1 VPRFEY
7 DGFDTSGAKVT
18 GTLEAPGRRA
28 ALETLRSQQIFAT
41 EVQELSSKSR
51 RASFR
56 WQRRR
61 IPLLELA
68 AATRQLATLLS
79 AGLPLDEVLSSVA
92 EQIDRPALCS
102 ALNRAREEVVQGL
115 SLHQSLEAQ
124 EQIFSPLYINMVKVG
139 ESSGTLDQVLTQLA
153 DLQENQARTRSRIRA
168 ALTYPL
174 LMGLVGS
181 AVLLLLFVF
190 VVPQITQM
198 LDNLGM
204 ELPLMTRL
212 LIGTGNFLSSSWWWL
227 LLLAILAA
235 VALRRYARSEKG
247 SLALHRRALQLPL
260 IGRLN
265 LFTATARLSRT
276 MATLLQSGVPLLT
289 ALDISRGLISNKILR
304 QALADTAVSIRE
316 GEGLAAPLQRSG
328 VFPRLLVQMTAA
340 GEKSGQLENMLLRA
354 AQSYEQQVELSIAAL
369 LPLLE
374 PLMILVMGSVVG
386 VVVMAILLPIFQA
399 SQGMG

>member
-1 VPRFEY
+1 MPRFEY
-7 DGFDTSGAKVT
+7 GGFDASGTKVT
-18 GTLEAPGRRA
+18 GILEASGRRA
-28 ALETLRSQQIFAT
+28 ALESLRNQQIFAT
-41 EVQELSSKSR
+41 EVQELSAKSR
-51 RASFR
+51 RTSFR

-61 IPLLELA
+61 IPQLELA

-92 EQIDRPALCS
+92 EQIERPALS
-102 ALNRAREEVVQGL
+102 LALNQAREEVVQGQ
-115 SLHQSLEAQ
+115 SLHLALEAQ
-124 EQIFSPLYINMVKVG
+124 GQTFSPLYVNMVKVG

-168 ALTYPL
+168 ALTYPA
-174 LMGLVGS
+174 LMGLIGS
-181 AVLLLLFVF
+181 AVLVLLFVF
-190 VVPQITQM
+190 VVPQITRM

-212 LIGTGNFLSSSWWWL
+212 LIGTGDLLSSSWWL
-227 LLLAILAA
+227 FLLLAVLA
-235 VALRRYARSEKG
+235 VIFLRRYARSEKG
-247 SLALHRRALQLPL
+247 SLVLHRWALQLPL

-289 ALDISRGLISNKILR
+289 ALDIARGLISNKILR

-328 VFPRLLVQMTAA
+328 VFPRLLVQMAAA

>member
-1 VPRFEY
+1 MPRFEY

-28 ALETLRSQQIFAT
+28 ALETLRSRQIFAT

-92 EQIDRPALCS
+92 EQIDRPALSS

-115 SLHQSLEAQ
+115 SLHQALEAQ

-168 ALTYPL
+168 ALTYPV

-235 VALRRYARSEKG
+235 VTLRRYARSEKG

-304 QALADTAVSIRE
+304 QALTDTAVSIRE

>member
-1 VPRFEY
+1 MPRFEY
-7 DGFDTSGAKVT
+7 GGFDASGVKVT
-18 GTLEAPGRRA
+18 GTLEATGRRA
-28 ALETLRSQQIFAT
+28 ALEALRNQQIFAT
-41 EVQELSSKSR
+41 EVQELATKSR
-51 RASFR
+51 RTAFR
-56 WQRRR
+56 WQRKR

-68 AATRQLATLLS
+68 AATRQLATLLG

-92 EQIDRPALCS
+92 EQIDRPALS
-102 ALNRAREEVVQGL
+102 LALNRAREEVVQGS
-115 SLHQSLEAQ
+115 SLYLALEAQ
-124 EQIFSPLYINMVKVG
+124 DQIFSPLYVNMVKVG

-168 ALTYPL
+168 ALTYPA

-190 VVPQITQM
+190 VVPQITRM

-212 LIGTGNFLSSSWWWL
+212 LIGTGNLLASSWWLL
-227 LLLAILAA
+227 LLLAILA
-235 VALRRYARSEKG
+235 VIALRRYARSEKG
-247 SLALHRRALQLPL
+247 SLALHRRALKLPL
-260 IGRLN
+260 VGRLN

-289 ALDISRGLISNKILR
+289 ALDIARGLISNKILR
-304 QALADTAVSIRE
+304 QALTDTAVSIRE

-328 VFPRLLVQMTAA
+328 VFPRLLVQMAAA

>member
-1 VPRFEY
+1 MPRFEY
-7 DGFDTSGAKVT
+7 GGFDAKGAKVS
-18 GTLEAPGRRA
+18 GTLEASGRRA
-28 ALETLRSQQIFAT
+28 ALESLRNQQIFAT
-41 EVQELSSKSR
+41 EVQELSAKNR
-51 RASFR
+51 RTSFL

-68 AATRQLATLLS
+68 AATRQLATLLG

-92 EQIDRPALCS
+92 EQIERPTLAL
-102 ALNRAREEVVQGL
+102 ALNQAREEVVQGQ
-115 SLHQSLEAQ
+115 SLHLALEAQ
-124 EQIFSPLYINMVKVG
+124 SQIFSPLYVNMVKVG
-139 ESSGTLDQVLTQLA
+139 ESSGTLDQVLAQLA

-168 ALTYPL
+168 ALTYPA

-190 VVPQITQM
+190 VVPQITRM

-212 LIGTGNFLSSSWWWL
+212 LIGTGNLLASSWWL
-227 LLLAILAA
+227 LLLLAVLA
-235 VALRRYARSEKG
+235 VIFLRRYARSEKG
-247 SLALHRRALQLPL
+247 SLALHRRALKLPL

-289 ALDISRGLISNKILR
+289 ALDIARGLISNKILR

-328 VFPRLLVQMTAA
+328 VFPRLLVQMAAA

>member
-1 VPRFEY
+1 
-7 DGFDTSGAKVT
+7 
-18 GTLEAPGRRA
+18 
-28 ALETLRSQQIFAT
+28 
-41 EVQELSSKSR
+41 
-51 RASFR
+51 
-56 WQRRR
+56 
-61 IPLLELA
+61 
-68 AATRQLATLLS
+68 
-79 AGLPLDEVLSSVA
+79 
-92 EQIDRPALCS
+92 
-102 ALNRAREEVVQGL
+102 
-115 SLHQSLEAQ
+115 
-124 EQIFSPLYINMVKVG
+124 
-139 ESSGTLDQVLTQLA
+139 
-153 DLQENQARTRSRIRA
+153 
-168 ALTYPL
+168 
-174 LMGLVGS
+174 
-181 AVLLLLFVF
+181 
-190 VVPQITQM
+190 M

-212 LIGTGNFLSSSWWWL
+212 LIGTGKLFASSWWL
-227 LLLAILAA
+227 LLLLAVLAA

-247 SLALHRRALQLPL
+247 SLALHRRALHLPL

-289 ALDISRGLISNKILR
+289 ALDISRGLINNKILR

-328 VFPRLLVQMTAA
+328 VFPRLLVQMAAA

-386 VVVMAILLPIFQA
+386 VVVMAVLLPIFQA

>member
-1 VPRFEY
+1 MPRFEY
-7 DGFDTSGAKVT
+7 GGFDASGARVS
-18 GTLEAPGRRA
+18 GTLEATGRRA
-28 ALETLRSQQIFAT
+28 ALETLRSRQIYAT
-41 EVQELSSKSR
+41 EVQELGEASR
-51 RASFR
+51 RQSFR

-61 IPLLELA
+61 VPLLELA
-68 AATRQLATLLS
+68 AATRQLATLLG
-79 AGLPLDEVLSSVA
+79 AGLPLDEVLAAVA
-92 EQIDRPALCS
+92 EQSDRPALAL
-102 ALNRAREEVVQGL
+102 ALNRAREEVVQGQA
-115 SLHQSLEAQ
+115 LHLALEAQ
-124 EQIFSPLYINMVKVG
+124 GRIFSPLYVNMVKVG
-139 ESSGTLDQVLTQLA
+139 ESSGTLDQVLAQLA

-168 ALTYPL
+168 ALTYPV

-190 VVPQITQM
+190 VVPQITRM

-204 ELPLMTRL
+204 ELPLLTRL
-212 LIGTGNFLSSSWWWL
+212 LIGTGNLFASSWWLL

-260 IGRLN
+260 VGRLN
-265 LFTATARLSRT
+265 LFTATARVSRT
-276 MATLLQSGVPLLT
+276 LATLLQSGVPLLT
-289 ALDISRGLISNKILR
+289 ALDISRGLMSNKILR

-328 VFPRLLVQMTAA
+328 VFPRLLVQMAAA

>member
-1 VPRFEY
+1 MPRFEY
-7 DGFDTSGAKVT
+7 GGFDSSGAKIT

-28 ALETLRSQQIFAT
+28 ALETLRSQEIFAT
-41 EVQELSSKSR
+41 EVQELSSKSP

-68 AATRQLATLLS
+68 AATRQLATLLG
-79 AGLPLDEVLSSVA
+79 AGLPLDEVLASVA
-92 EQIDRPALCS
+92 EQIDRPALAL
-102 ALNRAREEVVQGL
+102 ALNRAREEVVQGS
-115 SLHQSLEAQ
+115 SLYQALEAQ
-124 EQIFSPLYINMVKVG
+124 GQIFSPLYVNMVKVG

-168 ALTYPL
+168 ALTYPA

-190 VVPQITQM
+190 VVPQITRM

-212 LIGTGNFLSSSWWWL
+212 LIGTGNLLSSSWWLL
-227 LLLAILAA
+227 LLLAILA
-235 VALRRYARSEKG
+235 VIFLRRYARSEKG

-276 MATLLQSGVPLLT
+276 LATLLQSGVPLLT
-289 ALDISRGLISNKILR
+289 ALDIARGLISNKILR
-304 QALADTAVSIRE
+304 RALADTAVSIRE

-328 VFPRLLVQMTAA
+328 VFPRLLVQMAAA
-340 GEKSGQLENMLLRA
+340 GEKSGQLEKMLLRA

>member
-1 VPRFEY
+1 MPRFEY
-7 DGFDTSGAKVT
+7 DGFDASGAKVT
-18 GTLEAPGRRA
+18 GTLEATGRRA
-28 ALETLRSQQIFAT
+28 ALETLRNQQIFAT

-51 RASFR
+51 RTPFR
-56 WQRRR
+56 WQRRG

-92 EQIDRPALCS
+92 EQIERPTLS
-102 ALNRAREEVVQGL
+102 RALNRAREEVVQGQ
-115 SLHQSLEAQ
+115 SLHLALEAQ
-124 EQIFSPLYINMVKVG
+124 EQIFSPLYVNMVKVG

-168 ALTYPL
+168 ALTYPA

-181 AVLLLLFVF
+181 AVLLALFVF
-190 VVPQITQM
+190 VIPQITRM

-212 LIGTGNFLSSSWWWL
+212 LIGTGNLLSSSWWIL
-227 LLLAILAA
+227 LLLAILA
-235 VALRRYARSEKG
+235 VLFLLRYARSEKG

-328 VFPRLLVQMTAA
+328 VFPRLLVQMAAA

-374 PLMILVMGSVVG
+374 PLMILVMGGVVG
-386 VVVMAILLPIFQA
+386 VVVLAILLPIFQA

>member
-7 DGFDTSGAKVT
+7 GGFDASGAKVT
-18 GTLEAPGRRA
+18 GTIEAPGRRA
-28 ALETLRSQQIFAT
+28 ALETLRNQQIFAT
-41 EVQELSSKSR
+41 EVQEIATAGR
-51 RASFR
+51 RKPFR

-68 AATRQLATLLS
+68 AATRQMATLLG
-79 AGLPLDEVLSSVA
+79 AGLPLDEVLGAVA
-92 EQIDRPALCS
+92 EQSDRPAMAL
-102 ALNRAREEVVQGL
+102 ALNRAREEVVQGQA
-115 SLHQSLEAQ
+115 LHLALEAQ
-124 EQIFSPLYINMVKVG
+124 GRIFSPLYVNMVKVG
-139 ESSGTLDQVLTQLA
+139 ESSGTLDQVLAQLA

-168 ALTYPL
+168 ALTYPA

-181 AVLLLLFVF
+181 AVLVLLFVF
-190 VVPQITQM
+190 VVPQITRM

-204 ELPLMTRL
+204 ELPLLTRL
-212 LIGTGNFLSSSWWWL
+212 LIATADLFAGSWWL
-227 LLLAILAA
+227 LLLLIALAA

-247 SLALHRRALQLPL
+247 SLFLHRRALQLPL

-265 LFTATARLSRT
+265 LFTATARVSRT
-276 MATLLQSGVPLLT
+276 LATLLQSGVPLLT
-289 ALDISRGLISNKILR
+289 SLEIARGLMSNKILR
-304 QALADTAVSIRE
+304 QVLADTAVAVRE

-328 VFPRLLVQMTAA
+328 VFPRLMVQMAAA

-354 AQSYEQQVELSIAAL
+354 AQSYEQQVELSIAGL

-386 VVVMAILLPIFQA
+386 VVVLAILLPIFQA

>member
-1 VPRFEY
+1 MPRFEY
-7 DGFDTSGAKVT
+7 SGFDASGTKVT

-28 ALETLRSQQIFAT
+28 ALEALRSQQIFAT
-41 EVQELSSKSR
+41 EVQELSVRSR
-51 RASFR
+51 RTSFR

-79 AGLPLDEVLSSVA
+79 AGLPLDEVLSAVA
-92 EQIDRPALCS
+92 EQIERPALAL

-115 SLHQSLEAQ
+115 PLHLALEAQ
-124 EQIFSPLYINMVKVG
+124 EQIFSPLYVNMVKVG

-168 ALTYPL
+168 ALTYPA

-190 VVPQITQM
+190 VVPQITRM

-204 ELPLMTRL
+204 ELPLITRL
-212 LIGTGNFLSSSWWWL
+212 LIGTGDLLASSWWL
-227 LLLAILAA
+227 LLLLAALAA
-235 VALRRYARSEKG
+235 VTLRRYARSEKG

-265 LFTATARLSRT
+265 LYTATARLSRT
-276 MATLLQSGVPLLT
+276 LATLLQSGVPLLT
-289 ALDISRGLISNKILR
+289 ALDIARGLISNKILR

-374 PLMILVMGSVVG
+374 PLMILAMGSVVG
-386 VVVMAILLPIFQA
+386 VVVLAILLPIFQA

>member
-1 VPRFEY
+1 MPRFEY
-7 DGFDTSGAKVT
+7 GGFDASGAKVT

-28 ALETLRSQQIFAT
+28 ALETLRSQEIFAT
-41 EVQELSSKSR
+41 EVQELSSKSP

-68 AATRQLATLLS
+68 AATRQLATLLG
-79 AGLPLDEVLSSVA
+79 AGLPLDEVLTSVA
-92 EQIDRPALCS
+92 EQIDRPALS
-102 ALNRAREEVVQGL
+102 LALNRAREEVVQGS
-115 SLHQSLEAQ
+115 SLYQALEAQ
-124 EQIFSPLYINMVKVG
+124 GQVFSPLYVNMVKVG
-139 ESSGTLDQVLTQLA
+139 ESSGTLDQVLAQLA

-168 ALTYPL
+168 AMTYPA
-174 LMGLVGS
+174 LMGLIGS
-181 AVLLLLFVF
+181 GVLFLLFVF
-190 VVPQITQM
+190 VVPQITRM

-212 LIGTGNFLSSSWWWL
+212 LIGMGDLLSSSWWLL
-227 LLLAILAA
+227 LLLAILA
-235 VALRRYARSEKG
+235 VIFLRRYARSEKG

-260 IGRLN
+260 MGRLN

-276 MATLLQSGVPLLT
+276 LATLLQSGVPLLT
-289 ALDISRGLISNKILR
+289 ALDIARGLISNKILR
-304 QALADTAVSIRE
+304 RALADTAVSIRE

-328 VFPRLLVQMTAA
+328 VFPRLLVQMAAA
-340 GEKSGQLENMLLRA
+340 GEKSGQLEKMLLRA

-374 PLMILVMGSVVG
+374 PLMILIMGSVVG

>member
-1 VPRFEY
+1 MPRFEY
-7 DGFDTSGAKVT
+7 GGFDASGAKVT
-18 GTLEAPGRRA
+18 GTIEAPGRRA
-28 ALETLRSQQIFAT
+28 ALETLRNQQIFAT
-41 EVQELSSKSR
+41 EVQEIASAGR
-51 RASFR
+51 RKSFR

-68 AATRQLATLLS
+68 AATRQMATLLG
-79 AGLPLDEVLSSVA
+79 AGLPLDEVLGAVA
-92 EQIDRPALCS
+92 EQSDRPAMAL
-102 ALNRAREEVVQGL
+102 ALNRAREEVVQGQA
-115 SLHQSLEAQ
+115 LHLALEAQ
-124 EQIFSPLYINMVKVG
+124 ERIFSPLYVNMVKVG
-139 ESSGTLDQVLTQLA
+139 ESSGTLDQVLAQLA

-168 ALTYPL
+168 ALTYPA

-181 AVLLLLFVF
+181 AVLVLLFVF
-190 VVPQITQM
+190 VVPQITRM

-204 ELPLMTRL
+204 ELPLLTRL
-212 LIGTGNFLSSSWWWL
+212 LIATADLFAGSWWL
-227 LLLAILAA
+227 LLLLIVLAA

-247 SLALHRRALQLPL
+247 SLFLHRRALQLPL

-265 LFTATARLSRT
+265 LFTATARVSRT
-276 MATLLQSGVPLLT
+276 LATLLQSGVPLLT
-289 ALDISRGLISNKILR
+289 SLEIARGLMSNKILR
-304 QALADTAVSIRE
+304 QVLADTAVAVRE

-328 VFPRLLVQMTAA
+328 VFPRLMVQMAAA

-354 AQSYEQQVELSIAAL
+354 AQSYEQQVELSIAGL

-386 VVVMAILLPIFQA
+386 VVVLAILLPIFQA

>member
-41 EVQELSSKSR
+41 EVQEISLRSR

-56 WQRRR
+56 WQRRSV
-61 IPLLELA
+61 PLLELA
-68 AATRQLATLLS
+68 ATTRQLATLLS
-79 AGLPLDEVLSSVA
+79 AGLPLDEVLSAVA
-92 EQIDRPALCS
+92 EQIERPVLAL
-102 ALNRAREEVVQGL
+102 ALNRAREEVVQGM
-115 SLHQSLEAQ
+115 SLHLALQAQ
-124 EQIFSPLYINMVKVG
+124 EQIFSPLYVNMVKVG

-168 ALTYPL
+168 ALTYPI
-174 LMGLVGS
+174 LMGLVGG
-181 AVLLLLFVF
+181 AVLLLLFIF

>member
-1 VPRFEY
+1 MPRFEY

-41 EVQELSSKSR
+41 EVQEISLRSR

-56 WQRRR
+56 WQRRSV
-61 IPLLELA
+61 PLLELA
-68 AATRQLATLLS
+68 ATTRQLATLLS
-79 AGLPLDEVLSSVA
+79 AGLPLDEVLSAVA
-92 EQIDRPALCS
+92 EQIERPVLAL
-102 ALNRAREEVVQGL
+102 ALNRAREEVVQGM
-115 SLHQSLEAQ
+115 SLHLALQAQ
-124 EQIFSPLYINMVKVG
+124 EQIFSPLYVNMVKVG

-168 ALTYPL
+168 ALTYPI
-174 LMGLVGS
+174 LMGLVGG
-181 AVLLLLFVF
+181 AVLLLLFIF

>member
-1 VPRFEY
+1 MPRFEY
-7 DGFDTSGAKVT
+7 GGFDASGAKVS

-28 ALETLRSQQIFAT
+28 ALDTLRSQEIFAT
-41 EVQELSSKSR
+41 EVQELSSKSP

-61 IPLLELA
+61 IPQLELA
-68 AATRQLATLLS
+68 AATRQLATLLG
-79 AGLPLDEVLSSVA
+79 AGLPLDEVLASVA
-92 EQIDRPALCS
+92 EQIDRPALS
-102 ALNRAREEVVQGL
+102 LALNRAREEVVQGS
-115 SLHQSLEAQ
+115 SLHQALEAQ
-124 EQIFSPLYINMVKVG
+124 GQVFAPLYVNMVKVG
-139 ESSGTLDQVLTQLA
+139 ESSGTLDQVLAQLA
-153 DLQENQARTRSRIRA
+153 DLQESQARTRSRIRA
-168 ALTYPL
+168 ALTYPA
-174 LMGLVGS
+174 LMGLVGIS
-181 AVLLLLFVF
+181 VLFLLFVF
-190 VVPQITQM
+190 VVPQITRM

-212 LIGTGNFLSSSWWWL
+212 LIGTGSLVSSSWWLL
-227 LLLAILAA
+227 LLLAILA
-235 VALRRYARSEKG
+235 VVFLRRYARSEKG

-265 LFTATARLSRT
+265 LFTATARISRT
-276 MATLLQSGVPLLT
+276 LATLLQSGVPLLT
-289 ALDISRGLISNKILR
+289 ALDIARGLISNKILR

-340 GEKSGQLENMLLRA
+340 GEKSGQLEKMLLRA

>member
-1 VPRFEY
+1 MPRFEY
-7 DGFDTSGAKVT
+7 GGFDASGAKVT
-18 GTLEAPGRRA
+18 GTIEAPGRRA
-28 ALETLRSQQIFAT
+28 ALETLRNQQIFAT
-41 EVQELSSKSR
+41 EVQEIATAGR
-51 RASFR
+51 RKPFR

-68 AATRQLATLLS
+68 AATRQMATLLG
-79 AGLPLDEVLSSVA
+79 AGLPLDEVLGAVA
-92 EQIDRPALCS
+92 EQSDRPAMAL
-102 ALNRAREEVVQGL
+102 ALNRAREEVVQGQA
-115 SLHQSLEAQ
+115 LHLALEAQ
-124 EQIFSPLYINMVKVG
+124 GRIFSPLYVNMVKVG
-139 ESSGTLDQVLTQLA
+139 ESSGTLDQVLAQLA

-168 ALTYPL
+168 ALTYPA

-181 AVLLLLFVF
+181 AVLVLLFVF
-190 VVPQITQM
+190 VVPQITRM

-204 ELPLMTRL
+204 ELPLLTRL
-212 LIGTGNFLSSSWWWL
+212 LIATADLFAGSWWL
-227 LLLAILAA
+227 LLLLIVLAA

-247 SLALHRRALQLPL
+247 SLFLHRRALQLPL

-265 LFTATARLSRT
+265 LFTATARVSRT
-276 MATLLQSGVPLLT
+276 LATLLQSGVPLLT
-289 ALDISRGLISNKILR
+289 SLEIARGLMSNKILR
-304 QALADTAVSIRE
+304 QVLADTAVAVRE

-328 VFPRLLVQMTAA
+328 VFPRLMVQMAAA

-354 AQSYEQQVELSIAAL
+354 AQSYEQQVELSIAGL

-386 VVVMAILLPIFQA
+386 VVVLAILLPIFQA